1 MSAKIA
7 LGNLLETLPENRL
20 QQLLDYARFLSLQE
34 EHEAWQ
40 RFGETELAKAYGPN
54 EPEYT
59 EADLLPESD
68 Q

>member
-40 RFGETELAKAYGPN
+40 RFGEAELARAYGPD

-59 EADLLPESD
+59 EADILPESD
-68 Q
+68 P